1 MKELNNLSLE
11 SGKYLSK
18 ILPIDCL
25 QVLNNEVICTVQ
37 PQHIFFVLT
46 FLRDHVNCQYKV
58 LSAIT
63 GTDYPE
69 KADRFEI
76 SYDLLSI
83 KFNNRLRVK
92 TSVNEVGSIE
102 SVTKVF
108 NSANWWEREVW
119 DMLGVFFS
127 NHPDLRR
134 ILTDYGFE
142 GYPLRKDFPLCGF
155 IEIKYNEL
163 HKRIVTNSIELSQE
177 YRTFNFLSPWASS
190 QT

>member
-1 MKELNNLSLE
+1 V
-11 SGKYLSK
+11 
-18 ILPIDCL
+18 

-37 PQHIFFVLT
+37 PKHIVFVLS

-69 KADRFEI
+69 RVDRFEI
-76 SYDLLSI
+76 SYELLSI
-83 KFNNRLRVK
+83 QFNNRLRIK
-92 TSVNEVGSIE
+92 TSINEVGSLE
-102 SVTKVF
+102 SVTNIY

-119 DMLGVFFS
+119 DMFGVFFS

-142 GYPLRKDFPLCGF
+142 GYPLRKDFPLSGYVEVRYDDTVKRVVC
-155 IEIKYNEL
+155 EPLEL
-163 HKRIVTNSIELSQE
+163 AQEFRSFNFESPWSKSIDQISNTNSKKIA
-177 YRTFNFLSPWASS
+177 NA
-190 QT
+190 